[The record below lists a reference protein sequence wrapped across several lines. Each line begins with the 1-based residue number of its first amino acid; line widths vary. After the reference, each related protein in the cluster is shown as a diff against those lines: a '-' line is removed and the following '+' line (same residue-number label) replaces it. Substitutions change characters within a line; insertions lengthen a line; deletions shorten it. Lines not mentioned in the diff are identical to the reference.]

1 MLKVY
6 LSKMNKPR
14 RNRRGLF
21 NDDAYIRAL
30 AIYCFMILNDCLLA
44 VITK

>member
-6 LSKMNKPR
+6 LNKTKKPR
-14 RNRRGLF
+14 RNRRGFF
-21 NDDAYIRAL
+21 NDDVYVSAL